1 MQFKDIL
8 RLLPILGKVTAND
21 IEITGVP
28 SWPQTVG
35 NASAVVY
42 DKEATQELFDQI
54 KNQ

>member
-8 RLLPILGKVTAND
+8 RLLPILGKIKTDD

-28 SWPQTVG
+28 SRTQNIG
-35 NASAVVY
+35 KASAVVY